1 MQKITFTYNDIA
13 LDVNFSPEENTV
25 WLNQKD
31 MVKLFHTNQSNISGH
46 LNNILKLKTDEN
58 DSTYRFFRLVASN
71 GKSYNYKHYNLDIIK
86 EVGYKINP
94 SLTVYFIDWCKEEI
108 DRLNNQLIPTQSNII
123 RFEDDNLSLDVKV
136 LPEEE
141 TVYLDQDGLG
151 KLFDTTKPNISMH
164 IKNIYDSGE
173 LDERATV
180 KDFLIVQMEGN
191 REVNRLVKMYN
202 LDLIISLGYRVNS
215 KRGIMFRRWATR
227 VLKEYML
234 KGYAIDEKRVMD
246 FSSNLESLTTRVN
259 KIEKK
264 VDTLVKQKDIEF
276 PNHKIFYENSLFEAT
291 SFLSGLIEAA
301 NSIIVLF
308 DPYIDIKAL
317 EILSYK
323 KESVRLYIITTSKA
337 KIKEDRYKDVIE
349 QYKDTYIYID
359 DSIHDRYLIID
370 DSIYYHMGSSINYMG
385 KYFTQISKMKDEEI
399 INVISSRYKRII
411 IIHRT
416 IRWFFLVGQLLAL
429 CY

>member
-1 MQKITFTYNDIA
+1 MKILNFKHNDIT

-31 MVKLFHTNQSNISGH
+31 MVKLFHTNQSNISEHLKNAIGH
-46 LNNILKLKTDEN
+46 KADEKRP
-58 DSTYRFFRLVASN
+58 TYRFFRLVASN

-94 SLTVYFIDWCKEEI
+94 SLTEYFINWCKEEL
-108 DRLNNQLIPTQSNII
+108 DRLNHQLLPIQSNII
-123 RFEDDNLSLDVKV
+123 RFEEDNLSLDVKV

-180 KDFLIVQMEGN
+180 KDFLIVQTEGD

-215 KRGIMFRRWATR
+215 KRGITFRRWATR
-227 VLKEYML
+227 ALKEYML

-264 VDTLVKQKDIEF
+264 VDT
-276 PNHKIFYENSLFEAT
+276 
-291 SFLSGLIEAA
+291 
-301 NSIIVLF
+301 
-308 DPYIDIKAL
+308 
-317 EILSYK
+317 
-323 KESVRLYIITTSKA
+323 
-337 KIKEDRYKDVIE
+337 
-349 QYKDTYIYID
+349 
-359 DSIHDRYLIID
+359 
-370 DSIYYHMGSSINYMG
+370 
-385 KYFTQISKMKDEEI
+385 
-399 INVISSRYKRII
+399 
-411 IIHRT
+411 
-416 IRWFFLVGQLLAL
+416 
-429 CY
+429 

>member
-1 MQKITFTYNDIA
+1 MQTKTFKYEDISI
-13 LDVNFSPEENTV
+13 DINISPEENTV
-25 WLNQKD
+25 WLCQKD
-31 MVKLFHTNQSNISGH
+31 MIKLFNTNQSNISGH

-58 DSTYRFFRLVASN
+58 DPTYRFFRLVASN

-94 SLTVYFIDWCKEEI
+94 SLTEYFINWCKEELN
-108 DRLNNQLIPTQSNII
+108 RFNNQLLPIQSNII

-173 LDERATV
+173 LDEKATV
-180 KDFLIVQMEGN
+180 KDFLIVQTEGN

-264 VDTLVKQKDIEF
+264 VDTLMKQKDIEF
-276 PNHKIFYENSLFEAT
+276 PNHKIFYENSLFEAA

-301 NSIIVLF
+301 NSNIVLF

-337 KIKEDRYKDVIE
+337 KIKEERYKDVIE

-370 DSIYYHMGSSINYMG
+370 DSIYYHMGSSINYIG
-385 KYFTQISKMKDEEI
+385 KYFTQIDKMKDEEI

-411 IIHRT
+411 KGSHEET
-416 IRWFFLVGQLLAL
+416 QYPTNLSS
-429 CY
+429 